1 MWSDGGRDGCSLFWA
16 VLREL
21 FANPADRLGEVTRS
35 LTEFGDFECPYCG
48 KAYPTI
54 KRLRERLGDRVVF
67 EFRHFPVSDKH
78 PHAERAAEAAEAAR
92 AQGRFEAMH
101 DQLFE
106 HQKALEDEDLAAY
119 AEAIGLDMERFHADM
134 ATRVH
139 LSAILA
145 DRAAGEALGITG
157 TPGFAIDGKRYT
169 GFYDLDA
176 LLDELE

>member
-1 MWSDGGRDGCSLFWA
+1 VPRA
-16 VLREL
+16 
-21 FANPADRLGEVTRS
+21 

-48 KAYPTI
+48 KAYPTM
-54 KRLRERLGDRVVF
+54 KRLRERLGDRLVF
-67 EFRHFPVSDKH
+67 EFRHFPLTEVH

-106 HQKALEDEDLAAY
+106 HQRALEDADLAGY
-119 AEAIGLDMERFHADM
+119 AEAIGLDLDRFHADM
-134 ATRVH
+134 ASRVH
-139 LSAILA
+139 LPKIEA

-157 TPGFAIDGKRYT
+157 TPGFAIDGQRYS
-169 GFYDLDA
+169 GFYDFDA

>member
-1 MWSDGGRDGCSLFWA
+1 VS
-16 VLREL
+16 
-21 FANPADRLGEVTRS
+21 RS

-48 KAYPTI
+48 KAYVTV
-54 KRLRERLGDRVVF
+54 KRLRERLGDRVRF
-67 EFRHFPVSDKH
+67 EFRHFPLVDRH

-92 AQGRFEAMH
+92 AQGRFEEMH

-106 HQKALEDEDLAAY
+106 HQAALEDADLAGY
-119 AEAIGLDMERFHADM
+119 AEAIGLDMDRFHADM

-139 LSAILA
+139 LTAIRA
-145 DRAAGEALGITG
+145 DQAAGLELGVTG
-157 TPGFAIDGKRYT
+157 TPGWAIDGRRYT